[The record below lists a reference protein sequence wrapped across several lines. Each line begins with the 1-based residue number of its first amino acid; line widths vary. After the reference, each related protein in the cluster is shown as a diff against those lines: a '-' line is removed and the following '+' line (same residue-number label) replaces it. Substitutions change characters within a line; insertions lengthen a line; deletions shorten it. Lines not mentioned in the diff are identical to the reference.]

1 MLNERM
7 NFMNCGTEIIST
19 DPKESATNIRENV
32 EITLCDTE
40 IGRTHSISELLY
52 TGRGAV
58 EEAA

>member
-1 MLNERM
+1 M